1 MSELNSLDLA
11 RLLSELVGTE
21 VRLAP
26 GSGSADAKEPQV
38 FGTYTVLPDEAAL
51 VVQSDLKL
59 LASIGC
65 ALLRLPAE
73 AVDDHVTG
81 ASVDEVLRDSMH
93 EVLNISSTAVVR
105 KGRAVFQKMVFDA
118 SELPGKAAETLGS
131 PFTRSVFEVFVQD
144 YKGGKMTV
152 YTPFLV

>member
-1 MSELNSLDLA
+1 MAELNPLDLS

-26 GSGSADAKEPQV
+26 GSGVADAKAPQV
-38 FGTYTVLPDEAAL
+38 FGTYTVLPDDAAL
-51 VVQSDLKL
+51 VLQADLKL
-59 LASIGC
+59 LSSIGG

-73 AVDDHVTG
+73 AVEDHVTG
-81 ASVDEVLRDSMH
+81 AGVDEVLRDAMH
-93 EVLNISSTAVVR
+93 EVLNIASTAVVR
-105 KGRAVFQKMVFDA
+105 KGRAVFQKMLFDA
-118 SELPGKAAETLGS
+118 SELPGKAAETLES

-144 YKGGKMTV
+144 YKGGKLTI